1 MDAAYR
7 SSRRFPG
14 HTDAEL
20 EAGIARTTDP
30 AKREAMVN
38 ELAARQVGLSKPF
51 ATPQIVG
58 GTPIIRAFK
67 S

>member
-1 MDAAYR
+1 MDASYR
-7 SSRRFPG
+7 STRRFPG

-30 AKREAMVN
+30 AKREAMMT
-38 ELAARQVGLSKPF
+38 ELAARRAGSSKPF
-51 ATPQIVG
+51 ATPQIAG
-58 GTPIIRAFK
+58 GTPIIRQFK

>member
-1 MDAAYR
+1 MDASYR
-7 SSRRFPG
+7 SNRRFPG

-20 EAGIARTTDP
+20 EAGIARATDP
-30 AKREAMVN
+30 AKRDAMMT
-38 ELAARQVGLSKPF
+38 ELAARRDGLSKPF

>member
-20 EAGIARTTDP
+20 EAAIGRVIDQD
-30 AKREAMVN
+30 KRAAMVT
-38 ELAARQVGLSKPF
+38 ELAARQTGTSKPF
-51 ATPQIVG
+51 STPQLIGGKPIVG
-58 GTPIIRAFK
+58 RFR

>member
-7 SSRRFPG
+7 SARRFPG

-20 EAGIARTTDP
+20 EAGIARVSDP
-30 AKREAMVN
+30 EKREAMVN
-38 ELAARQVGLSKPF
+38 ELAARRAGLSKPF
-51 ATPQIVG
+51 ATPQIAG
-58 GTPIIRAFK
+58 GTPILRKFK